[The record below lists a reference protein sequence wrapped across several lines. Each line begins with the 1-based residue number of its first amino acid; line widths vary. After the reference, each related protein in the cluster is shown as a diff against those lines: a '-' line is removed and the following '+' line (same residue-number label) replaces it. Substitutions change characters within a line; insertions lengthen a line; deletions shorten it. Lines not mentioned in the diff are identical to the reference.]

1 MIRLT
6 GVRKGYRGRP
16 VLEIKRLEVP
26 AGAQRVITGTSGS
39 GKTTL
44 LNLIGGLAVPDA
56 GEIEVAGH
64 LLHRLSEAER
74 DRFRARHVGF
84 VFQTFNLLPGLTAL
98 ENVLAGMLFAGGPD
112 RRRAE
117 AVLERVGLAGER
129 GRLPGE
135 LSVGQQQRVALARA
149 VVNRPQVLLADE
161 PTGNLDPRTGESIV
175 ALLKDVCRETGATL
189 VLVTHQPHVVESF
202 KDVVDLSCISGPSS
216 GATSPAGA

>member
-6 GVRKGYRGRP
+6 GVKKGYGGRL
-16 VLEIKRLEVP
+16 VLEIPRLEIP

-56 GEIEVAGH
+56 GEVEVAGQA
-64 LLHRLSEAER
+64 LHRMSEVER

-84 VFQTFNLLPGLTAL
+84 VFQTFNLLPGFTAL
-98 ENVLAGMLFAGGPD
+98 ENVLLGMLFAGRPD
-112 RRRAE
+112 RARAE
-117 AVLERVGLAGER
+117 ASLERVGLGAER

-135 LSVGQQQRVALARA
+135 LSVGQQQRVAIARA
-149 VVNRPQVLLADE
+149 VVHRPQVLLADE
-161 PTGNLDPRTGESIV
+161 PTGNLDPRTGDSIV
-175 ALLKDVCRETGATL
+175 ELLKDVCREAGTTL
-189 VLVTHQPHVVESF
+189 VLVTHQPHVMERF

-216 GATSPAGA
+216 GAISPVGA

>member
-6 GVRKGYRGRP
+6 GVKKGYGGRT
-16 VLEIKRLEVP
+16 VLEIPRLEIP

-56 GEIEVAGH
+56 GEVEVAGH
-64 LLHRLSEAER
+64 ALHRMSEVER

-84 VFQTFNLLPGLTAL
+84 VFQTFNLLPGFTAL
-98 ENVLAGMLFAGGPD
+98 ENVLLGMLFAGGTD
-112 RRRAE
+112 RARAE
-117 AVLERVGLAGER
+117 AALERVGLGAER

-161 PTGNLDPRTGESIV
+161 PTGNLDPRTGDSIV
-175 ALLKDVCRETGATL
+175 ELLKDVCREAGATL
-189 VLVTHQPHVVESF
+189 VLVTHQPHVMERF

-216 GATSPAGA
+216 GAISPVGV